1 MKKRNL
7 CLAIISGIIMALAM
21 PKPGIWPLAW
31 VGLAPLFVAMR
42 ASAPRTAALYGF
54 VMAAVYFGIICF
66 WLTIFGY
73 LPWFASVLVLM
84 AVPAA
89 VFAAVSS
96 RLMPNKI
103 GLWGYIAVPAVWTA
117 MQWMRS
123 LGPLGFTWG
132 SFAHLQANVPSIVQ
146 LGSVTGPWG
155 IDFLICL
162 FNLALANAIFPAPAR
177 RRFAPI
183 AAASIIALAV
193 IAGGN
198 LAIESAPKPKTGA
211 NIAIIQGDLPHEVD
225 ISPEYLTIAYRR
237 YADMTRKASAS
248 GADIVVWPE
257 TALPVRITGAWDSL
271 VSDTARKNRVNCIIG
286 GLDPSSDPY
295 EPRSYN
301 AALFYDRLGRKTGA
315 YHKVHL
321 VPYGEYVPLRKQM
334 PWLERYG
341 VRPVDV
347 LPGKSFSVAPTEMGG
362 VGVSICFESLFPQI
376 SRLETRNSASMLIVM
391 TNDSWFLQTQAARG
405 HLMMAKLRAVENRRY
420 LIRAAGTGISA
431 IIDPYGRSVTELD
444 IFRSGIV
451 SGRISPLH
459 TFTIYTRIGD
469 TFAYACVLVAL
480 CALGISLR
488 RSCKPSVG

>member
-1 MKKRNL
+1 M
-7 CLAIISGIIMALAM
+7 SLAM
-21 PKPGIWPLAW
+21 PKPGIWPFAW

-42 ASAPRTAALYGF
+42 GSAPRAAALYGF
-54 VMAAVYFGIICF
+54 VMAAVYFGIICS

-73 LPWFASVLVLM
+73 LPWFASVFLLM
-84 AVPAA
+84 AVPVA

-103 GLWGYIAVPAVWTA
+103 GLLGYVAVPSVWTA
-117 MQWMRS
+117 MQWARS

-132 SFAHLQANVPSIVQ
+132 SIAHLQANVPSIVQ
-146 LGSVTGPWG
+146 MSSITGPWG
-155 IDFLICL
+155 IDFLICF
-162 FNLALANAIFPAPAR
+162 FNLALANTIIPAPAK
-177 RRFAPI
+177 RRFGPI
-183 AAASIIALAV
+183 AIASIIALAV

-198 LAIESAPKPKTGA
+198 LSIESAPELKTGA

-225 ISPEYLTIAYRR
+225 ISPEYLEIAYQH
-237 YADMTRKASAS
+237 YSDMTRKASAA

-257 TALPVRITGAWDSL
+257 TALPVRITGAWDLL
-271 VSDTARKNRVNCIIG
+271 VSYVARYNRVNCIIG
-286 GLDPSSDPY
+286 GLDPPSDPY

-341 VRPVDV
+341 IRAIDIM
-347 LPGKSFSVAPTEMGG
+347 PGKSFSIVPTEIGR

-376 SRLETRNSASMLIVM
+376 SRLETRNGASMLIVM

-431 IIDPYGRSVTELD
+431 IIDPYGRSVTELE
-444 IFRSGIV
+444 IFKDGIV
-451 SGRISPLH
+451 SGRITPLH
-459 TFTIYTRIGD
+459 TLTIYTRIGD
-469 TFAYACVLVAL
+469 AFAYACVLVAL
-480 CALGISLR
+480 CSLGISLR
-488 RSCKPSVG
+488 RSDKPSLG